1 MAVTTLLLTLT
12 LSREQNKISK
22 LEYSPVFILS
32 IDQLFRKDY
41 TPTHSEKFDILN
53 EGYSVNNYDYN
64 LHSIMN
70 IKYTLNNR
78 SYEKKF
84 FVDYF
89 SVQSKKSGGKD
100 RMSGGIGEDN
110 IMMFREL
117 TQSIIKSL
125 NKKGITLLNIELHH
139 HTKISYSDTDLNDN
153 FVYFTDSK
161 RVKEDEYKKELAG
174 ADTFYTISLY
184 NPKIDEIV
192 STTLKSN

>member
-1 MAVTTLLLTLT
+1 MIKCKNKIISYISPTIQFILAVTTLLLTLT

-89 SVQSKKSGGKD
+89 SV
-100 RMSGGIGEDN
+100 
-110 IMMFREL
+110 
-117 TQSIIKSL
+117 
-125 NKKGITLLNIELHH
+125 
-139 HTKISYSDTDLNDN
+139 
-153 FVYFTDSK
+153 
-161 RVKEDEYKKELAG
+161 
-174 ADTFYTISLY
+174 
-184 NPKIDEIV
+184 
-192 STTLKSN
+192 